1 MSSALSKYRIL
12 QLAHL
17 NLFHKSCVSAA
28 AAALLFCFLFWGRT
42 IILRMCPGVV
52 ELLVSAGGQSLHQI
66 CIDNKSS
73 GT

>member
-1 MSSALSKYRIL
+1 MSSALSIYRIL

-28 AAALLFCFLFWGRT
+28 AALLFCFLFWGRA